1 MEKGKK
7 LSWLASTSRGP
18 PLGAGTMLRT
28 QSGKKEE
35 PTVMEWATDRG
46 SSAYLSAVAAPL
58 DQFSSLHI
66 LKSLRLHSSYAQ
78 KELLCKNS
86 WDVKVLYKQES
97 YVIGDIPYFPSKTYI

>member
-7 LSWLASTSRGP
+7 LSWLASTSCDP

-46 SSAYLSAVAAPL
+46 SSAYLSAMAAPL
-58 DQFSSLHI
+58 DQSFSLPY
-66 LKSLRLHSSYAQ
+66 LKIS
-78 KELLCKNS
+78 
-86 WDVKVLYKQES
+86 
-97 YVIGDIPYFPSKTYI
+97 